1 MRSRDFVCNGGK
13 GTISFSVIFEPAV
26 TCCRYRVAFAF
37 PFFHKTCTPC
47 QFFDFCRL
55 PQIGFIIRFGNLSQ
69 NKKICFRN
77 ASRINLLQ
85 LANQALFYVFAV
97 GRTAFKTEK
106 LLEHF
111 LGFRTA

>member
-69 NKKICFRN
+69 NKKIRFRN
-77 ASRINLLQ
+77 ASRIRI
-85 LANQALFYVFAV
+85 YP
-97 GRTAFKTEK
+97 
-106 LLEHF
+106 
-111 LGFRTA
+111 